1 MVWDPFFSS
10 GRGFDPPKVVPGPRF
25 YTKPP
30 ILDHFWPLDLTFFHS
45 ILMVFTV
52 FHENLASDPPQEDLT
67 PCFGRV
73 LDPPF
78 EVFFDPRFH
87 KDSRVYVIFL
97 DPPFWCVLTPL
108 LDGFWPPF
116 WTVFDP
122 LKLTVF
128 GHPFS
133 QRFSSVCHLFWTP
146 FLMCFWTPF
155 LMSPRP
161 PTLISHNRVP
171 DPDAIP
177 ISLRGMVK
185 KYGVETIF
193 EGSSCFCAKIDKS
206 GGCIFHSHLGFFV
219 RSSGFLI
226 GRVGIKFFHR
236 TFFYVEIDL

>member
-73 LDPPF
+73 LDPLF

-87 KDSRVYVIFL
+87 KDSRVYVIFFG
-97 DPPFWCVLTPL
+97 PPFWCVF
-108 LDGFWPPF
+108 GPPF
-116 WTVFDP
+116 
-122 LKLTVF
+122 
-128 GHPFS
+128 
-133 QRFSSVCHLFWTP
+133 RRR
-146 FLMCFWTPF
+146 
-155 LMSPRP
+155 PRP